1 MEVGAARGLSLALL
15 VMMMMIL
22 LKTSSCRAS
31 ISSLNNDSYTGS
43 GLIADDSETE
53 FLMDSDFSR
62 ILASTSNKISPGT
75 SKPNPGACGRYKDPG
90 PNKRKSYGFSCSTL
104 PNKIKKEE
112 NCKPGS
118 TDAYNRLCSQFR

>member
-43 GLIADDSETE
+43 GLIADDLETQ

-62 ILASTSNKISPGT
+62 ILGSTSNKISPGT
-75 SKPNPGACGRYKDPG
+75 LKPNPAACGRNNG
-90 PNKRKSYGFSCSTL
+90 PKSYGSGCTTL
-104 PNKIKKEE
+104 PNKIKKKE
-112 NCKPGS
+112 NCVPGS
-118 TDAYNRLCSQFR
+118 SDTFNRVCSQFR

>member
-15 VMMMMIL
+15 AMMMMIL

-31 ISSLNNDSYTGS
+31 ISSLNNDSYTRS

-75 SKPNPGACGRYKDPG
+75 LKPNPAACGRSNDP
-90 PNKRKSYGFSCSTL
+90 KSYGFSCTTL
-104 PNKIKKEE
+104 PNKIKKKE

-118 TDAYNRLCSQFR
+118 TDAFNRVCSQFR

>member
-53 FLMDSDFSR
+53 FLMDSDYSR
-62 ILASTSNKISPGT
+62 ILASPPKHLSPGSLKDSAT
-75 SKPNPGACGRYKDPG
+75 CGRTNP
-90 PNKRKSYGFSCSTL
+90 PRSYGSSSCPPH
-104 PNKIKKEE
+104 PNQIKKPG
-112 NCKPGS
+112 NCKSGS
-118 TDAYNRLCSQFR
+118 TTDYNRECNRFQ

>member
-53 FLMDSDFSR
+53 LLMDSDYSR
-62 ILASTSNKISPGT
+62 ILASSTNHFSLGAVKESGT
-75 SKPNPGACGRYKDPG
+75 CGRTKPPRPYG
-90 PNKRKSYGFSCSTL
+90 SSCTTHPN
-104 PNKIKKEE
+104 NIKKPD

-118 TDAYNRLCSQFR
+118 TADYNRVCYKF

>member
-31 ISSLNNDSYTGS
+31 ISSLNNGNYTGS
-43 GLIADDSETE
+43 GLIADDLETQ

-62 ILASTSNKISPGT
+62 ILASPSKKFTQKAG
-75 SKPNPGACGRYKDPG
+75 KPNPAVCGRT
-90 PNKRKSYGFSCSTL
+90 KRPSSSYGSSSCTTR
-104 PNKIKKEE
+104 PNNIKKPET
-112 NCKPGS
+112 CKP
-118 TDAYNRLCSQFR
+118 TDYNRICYRF

>member
-53 FLMDSDFSR
+53 FLMDSDYSR
-62 ILASTSNKISPGT
+62 ILASPPKYFSPAALKQSAT
-75 SKPNPGACGRYKDPG
+75 CGRTKP
-90 PNKRKSYGFSCSTL
+90 PRSYGSSCTTR
-104 PNKIKKEE
+104 PNNIKKPE
-112 NCKPGS
+112 NCRPGS
-118 TDAYNRLCSQFR
+118 PTDFNRVCNRF